1 MLLLIIQECPFISI
15 LGHISEYFLHRPYRK
30 LQYTRSKSD
39 IEQNLMSLS
48 SASLSTVQEQC
59 MTTNIMKSFSNKFND
74 YKLCTIE
81 EKSLE
86 PQILQ
91 NCFEESEPKQLSV
104 NPCKLQTFDCALPLS
119 VGQGSAC
126 QISNQNIAKGQ
137 LYHSTNRKDSKSEVL
152 GLVEKAIS
160 RLCFSEGSGNYDDEY
175 AVEVSTIYKML
186 NNKTGVQYTMLKD
199 LIMDQLVT
207 GISTSK
213 EKKVIRASVSLLTTI
228 ISENNSV
235 IDDIKKKGLQ
245 LCDLATALK
254 QNVHEAAILI
264 YLISPSPR
272 EIKSLEL
279 LPVLVEIICT
289 SKCYNP
295 WSPSL
300 ILTPPAA
307 SMRIIEVMV
316 TAFDDDTNKTHLV
329 EISSPSVLCGLLEV
343 ARTNNLEGL
352 MSLGS
357 ILIKCMQLDG
367 ECRGYISKFI
377 PVAPFLCLLHS
388 DKKEAMHIAIQVL
401 NEILRVPRYEQMYQL
416 HSFTSYYIVNL
427 SGLPQLRN

>member
-1 MLLLIIQECPFISI
+1 MKANMI
-15 LGHISEYFLHRPYRK
+15 
-30 LQYTRSKSD
+30 
-39 IEQNLMSLS
+39 
-48 SASLSTVQEQC
+48 
-59 MTTNIMKSFSNKFND
+59 KSFSNKFND
-74 YKLCTIE
+74 FKLCSMEQIN
-81 EKSLE
+81 LE
-86 PQILQ
+86 PQIRQSYLG
-91 NCFEESEPKQLSV
+91 ESEPMELSLS
-104 NPCKLQTFDCALPLS
+104 PCKLQTFDGACAVPLS
-119 VGQGSAC
+119 VGQGSAS
-126 QISNQNIAKGQ
+126 QNSNQNIAKGQ
-137 LYHSTNRKDSKSEVL
+137 LYHSNSGRDSKSEIM

-160 RLCFSEGSGNYDDEY
+160 RLCFSEGTGNYDEEY

-213 EKKVIRASVSLLTTI
+213 EEKVIRASVSLLTTI

-235 IDDIKKKGLQ
+235 IEDIKKKGLQ

-289 SKCYNP
+289 SKCYNA
-295 WSPSL
+295 WSPPL
-300 ILTPPAA
+300 MLTPPAA
-307 SMRIIEVMV
+307 SMMIIEVMV

-343 ARTNNLEGL
+343 ARTNNVEGL

-357 ILIKCMQLDG
+357 ILVKCMQVDG

-377 PVAPFLCLLHS
+377 PMAPFLCLLQN
-388 DKKEAMHIAIQVL
+388 DKKEAVHIALQVF
-401 NEILRVPRYEQMYQL
+401 NEILRVPRYEHKCTNFIL
-416 HSFTSYYIVNL
+416 SHPTTSSTL
-427 SGLPQLRN
+427 SGLPQLRK